1 MIFITIGMHSIGFER
16 LVKKMDE
23 ISLRIK
29 EKIIIQ
35 IGNTNYIPKNTTY
48 FRFKSYSEIQRLCR
62 NARVIVAHGGTGSV
76 ITAFEQK
83 TPIIVIPR
91 LKDYGEVIDSQQI
104 DFVYALAEEG
114 RVIPVYDLNELE
126 NTLKNKEFSLS
137 EQKNDRM
144 LTNALQ
150 NYIVRLS
157 E

>member
-1 MIFITIGMHSIGFER
+1 MIFVTIGMHSIGFDR

-104 DFVYALAEEG
+104 DFVNALAEEG

>member
-1 MIFITIGMHSIGFER
+1 MHSIGFER

-104 DFVYALAEEG
+104 DFVNALAEEG

>member
-1 MIFITIGMHSIGFER
+1 MHSIGFER

-35 IGNTNYIPKNTTY
+35 IGTTKYIPKNTTY

-104 DFVYALAEEG
+104 DFVNALAEEG

-126 NTLKNKEFSLS
+126 NTLKNTEFSLS